1 MTDSTAGNQR
11 RSFLQRCLHFIHSV
25 EDGMLVFV
33 LGSMILLASAQI
45 FLRNFF
51 DFGFSWSDPLLRV
64 MVLWLGLLGA
74 LAASRDGKHI
84 TIDALAPLI
93 PDSARHAVTLITQLF
108 TILICSIIAWHGA
121 RFAIMDYEMQTH
133 AFANIPIWYF
143 ESIIPFAFGMI
154 ALRYCIHSS
163 FSIQAIARQ
172 VQNKGAKH

>member
-1 MTDSTAGNQR
+1 MSDCQHNAQTS
-11 RSFLQRCLHFIHSV
+11 SLLQRCLRFIHHV
-25 EDGMLVFV
+25 EDGLLVFL
-33 LGSMILLASAQI
+33 LGSMILLASSQI

-121 RFAIMDYEMQTH
+121 RFAIV
-133 AFANIPIWYF
+133 I
-143 ESIIPFAFGMI
+143 
-154 ALRYCIHSS
+154 R
-163 FSIQAIARQ
+163 
-172 VQNKGAKH
+172 